1 MEDVTYTWQSQEHKG
16 ENVSRLSTLL
26 VSSAKTLEAWLR
38 IPFHT
43 KPMKQ
48 KTFCPSDWQNKI
60 NISFSHPN
68 VLAQMNQG
76 IYKSKSLFM
85 FPAILVKQSQQQTD
99 NTQDWM
105 EDNFFFIYNFPL
117 KTTSLTAMIN
127 VFWGECSQLDFSLSL
142 PLAQL
147 CLVSKELFRI
157 HFNICWWS
165 ISHQFL
171 SMRCKTPITDYTS
184 YSMDL

>member
-105 EDNFFFIYNFPL
+105 EDNFFFIYNFPS
-117 KTTSLTAMIN
+117 KNNFIN
-127 VFWGECSQLDFSLSL
+127 CHDKRLLGGMFS
-142 PLAQL
+142 A
-147 CLVSKELFRI
+147 
-157 HFNICWWS
+157 W
-165 ISHQFL
+165 FL
-171 SMRCKTPITDYTS
+171 SFSALSTTVSCF
-184 YSMDL
+184 